1 MAYRNFEEM
10 VQQVKAAPVMRDLA
24 VAAAADKPVL
34 EAAIRA
40 LREGIANPI
49 FVGSAEKIT
58 ALLQELGEDPKQFRI
73 QDCAEGEEGQAAV
86 ELVKDGKASLIMKG
100 LMETRQILS
109 PVVKKENGL
118 RTGELMSHVV
128 FFQLPNYHKLL
139 MTTDGGMVI
148 YPSLEEKVH
157 IVENAVTALHAMG
170 YENPKLAVVAGIEK
184 VNPKMPET
192 TDAAALKQMNQE
204 GKITG
209 CTIEGPIS
217 YDIAMDPQ
225 IAKHKGFAGGDC
237 GDFDCLI
244 MPNLVA
250 GNILGKCYTVTV
262 GAPMA
267 GVIMGAKVP
276 IIMTS
281 RGSDE
286 NEKFYSIVMAARIA
300 MGGNK

>member
-192 TDAAALKQMNQE
+192 TDAAALKHKAGLIAADDAAVGAASAEARMAQRDELGRDVEHIAQQAE
-204 GKITG
+204 DAPGDG
-209 CTIEGPIS
+209 AVLRLDGQALFAAAPDDDGPR
-217 YDIAMDPQ
+217 
-225 IAKHKGFAGGDC
+225 GGD
-237 GDFDCLI
+237 D
-244 MPNLVA
+244 A
-250 GNILGKCYTVTV
+250 GELREQAADAVRLK
-262 GAPMA
+262 A
-267 GVIMGAKVP
+267 AKLLL
-276 IIMTS
+276 
-281 RGSDE
+281 RL
-286 NEKFYSIVMAARIA
+286 R
-300 MGGNK
+300 